1 MFKIIIIC
9 FSLNAFAV
17 PELTNKQAVQLVSDI
32 QKKAVRTNTDNND
45 MKKALKIIIKNSF
58 PEAPNR

>member
-9 FSLNAFAV
+9 FSLNVFAAS
-17 PELTNKQAVQLVSDI
+17 ELTSKQSIQIASEI

-45 MKKALKIIIKNSF
+45 MKKALKVIIKNSF
-58 PEAPNR
+58 PEAPNK

>member
-9 FSLNAFAV
+9 FSLNVFAV
-17 PELTNKQAVQLVSDI
+17 PELTNKQAIQLASDI

-45 MKKALKIIIKNSF
+45 MKRALKRIIKNSF